1 MRRIIFLILILCACL
16 EPLGRTQAPAASPP
30 PELQKWNLWVGDWT
44 LEGTAKDTGA
54 EPEYKLDWRMQG
66 RWILGGHFVDVRG
79 IWRGK
84 GAESVALEIGSY
96 DRGRRIYAI
105 SGFADDGTT
114 WVGTV
119 TFSDGISIETG
130 TDTGPD
136 GKTTK
141 WVRTWSV
148 SPDGMSISGREER
161 EQDGVR
167 WTSFR
172 VKGTKTNPVHTQG
185 TEEGYLTGSDGN
197 RLFYRKLGAG
207 QPTLVFLRRTV
218 WWLSRPPRFGCER
231 KTTDFRPAKLSP
243 LSTLI

>member
-1 MRRIIFLILILCACL
+1 MRRIVILIVVLSACL
-16 EPLGRTQAPAASPP
+16 IPPARTQAPTTGPS
-30 PELQKWNLWVGDWT
+30 PELQKWDLWVGDWT
-44 LEGTAKDTGA
+44 LTGTAKDTPT

-148 SPDGMSISGREER
+148 SPDGMSISGKEER

-167 WTSFR
+167 WTAFT
-172 VKGTKTNPVHTQG
+172 VKGTKTALLPG
-185 TEEGYLTGSDGN
+185 
-197 RLFYRKLGAG
+197 K
-207 QPTLVFLRRTV
+207 
-218 WWLSRPPRFGCER
+218 
-231 KTTDFRPAKLSP
+231 
-243 LSTLI
+243 